1 MADRGGD
8 GRVAP
13 TRLRAQNRRFVAL
26 AVSLALLAVVVRLG
40 PVLYRRS
47 LRGVIGYDD
56 GVHLAAAQHLLA
68 GDLPYTDFT
77 FLQPGGVVVAL
88 TPFAAVAGL
97 VGDSWALAAA
107 RVAVV
112 LVAAVNAVL
121 VAAILRPRG
130 LVAAA
135 VGGVLY
141 AGWATIVI
149 AERTVYLEPLLN
161 VCLLVALLALR
172 RRPDPASAGPPGSP
186 GPPGPSASSARAVA
200 VAGVAL
206 GLGVGFKLW
215 GVAAVVVLGALVLAR
230 GGVRSAVRGA
240 AWCVVG
246 LLPALV
252 LAAADPA
259 AAWRDVVVV
268 QRERAPSEI
277 GALDRI
283 GTLVGPALFTGP
295 TIGRGLAV
303 AGGALLVA
311 MCLVPVGRAL
321 VRRVPPR
328 AWSDPVWWG
337 LLALVQLALLLVAP
351 SWGTHYPAY
360 LGPAL
365 CLLLGAGAGRLAARA
380 APRVGRVGRPVAG
393 VVAGVVAVPLVLAG
407 VAAPGWGRPV
417 DNAPLAA
424 FAGEQPCTWSATP
437 SLLAAADASRRQ
449 IRAGC
454 PDVVDIFGIR
464 LALAAGYP
472 VPEVEALDLGTS
484 PGRGLEPDE
493 ELLQAQ
499 MAASQAALLTNVFT
513 ANDMSEQLAGWVRA
527 EFTQVGTNHYVGL
540 WVRRP

>member
-1 MADRGGD
+1 MAGDGGD
-8 GRVAP
+8 GRVAQAL
-13 TRLRAQNRRFVAL
+13 LRPETRRFVG
-26 AVSLALLAVVVRLG
+26 LALLLALLTVAVRLG
-40 PVLYRRS
+40 PVLRRGS

-68 GDLPYTDFT
+68 GHLPYTDFT

-88 TPFAAVAGL
+88 TPFAALAGL
-97 VGDSWALAAA
+97 VGDSWALGAA

-112 LVAAVNAVL
+112 LVAAANAVL

-172 RRPDPASAGPPGSP
+172 RRPGATSTSSP
-186 GPPGPSASSARAVA
+186 GPTLAAPSARAVG
-200 VAGVAL
+200 VAGLAL

-215 GVAAVVVLGALVLAR
+215 GVAAVVVLGALVLVR
-230 GGVRSAVRGA
+230 GGVRAAVRGA
-240 AWCVVG
+240 VWCLVG
-246 LLPALV
+246 MLPALA

-268 QRERAPSEI
+268 QRQRTPSEI
-277 GALDRI
+277 GVVDRI
-283 GTLVGPALFTGP
+283 GALVGPAVFTGP

-303 AGGALLVA
+303 IGGALLVA
-311 MCLVPVGRAL
+311 MCLVPFVRAL
-321 VRRVPPR
+321 ARRTPPR

-365 CLLLGAGAGRLAARA
+365 CLLLGAASGHLAARLG
-380 APRVGRVGRPVAG
+380 PVGRPAVG
-393 VVAGVVAVPLVLAG
+393 VLAGVVAVPFVLVG

-424 FAGEQPCTWSATP
+424 FAGDYPCTWSATP

-464 LALAAGYP
+464 LALTAGYP
-472 VPEVEALDLGTS
+472 VPEVEALDLPSGQ
-484 PGRGLEPDE
+484 GLEPDE

-499 MAASQAALLTNVFT
+499 MEASQAALLTNVFT
-513 ANDMSEQLAGWVRA
+513 ANDMSGRLAGWVRE